1 MRTVPS
7 GSRRRGLYRAVGVLA
22 AAASLALVVAGCSSS
37 GSPSSSSGGV
47 LRIGISTPIDSL
59 NPFVSESDYSS
70 VVYQYVYPH
79 LVEYDAKMNLV
90 PSFATSW
97 STTQGGRTW
106 TFHTRPGAKWSDG
119 TPLTAKDAA
128 FTLNMMVKYQKGPTA
143 DLGQLI
149 EGLKSTSTPDDNTL
163 VLHYSHPVANVLAQM
178 QGVHILPPKV
188 WGPLATGNGAKIR
201 TFQNTAV
208 PMISGGP
215 FTMTKYT
222 VNQTA
227 LFQANPNW
235 YGTKPHISGFGLQM
249 FGTSDAMVAALKS
262 GQIDMTGEF
271 TPPTVVSALKSAG
284 LVVDTAPSL
293 TFNDFI
299 INTNPKKTSNRE
311 LLNPKVREAMEYAMN
326 RAQIIKTAY
335 LGYATPGKS
344 IVQPA
349 SGWAD
354 PSINGLPYSP
364 SKANQIL
371 DSLGYKMGPNG
382 VRIADGHPMVYT
394 LIFPTE
400 IAGAGDRTFAII
412 ANDFKQIGIVLKE
425 DRMDPSAA
433 QTAIE
438 APKGAYTNFDLAM
451 WDWVL
456 PPDPQNVL
464 GVLTCAQLGNN
475 SDSGYC
481 NPEYDKLFTKQG
493 SLMNRADRQ
502 KVVNQMAKMIFDD
515 RPYIV
520 IDYPDII
527 EAHSKNWTG
536 FVMSPLVGSVNN
548 LSTQTLV
555 DVHQVS

>member
-1 MRTVPS
+1 MRRS
-7 GSRRRGLYRAVGVLA
+7 LGLMA
-22 AAASLALVVAGCSSS
+22 AAVSIAMLLAGCSGGGS
-37 GSPSSSSGGV
+37 GSSANGGI

-79 LVEYDAKMNLV
+79 LVEYDANLKLA

-97 STTQGGRTW
+97 ATSQGGRVW
-106 TFHTRPGAKWSDG
+106 TFHTRPGQEWSDG

-128 FTLNMMVKYQKGPTA
+128 FTLNMMVKYKNGPTG
-143 DLGQLI
+143 DLGQLV
-149 EGLKSTSTPDDNTL
+149 EGLKKTTTPDDNTL

-188 WGPLATGNGAKIR
+188 WGPLATGNGSKIR
-201 TFQNTAV
+201 TFQNNAV
-208 PMISGGP
+208 PMVSGGP
-215 FTMTKYT
+215 FTMVKYT
-222 VNQTA
+222 VKQTA
-227 LFQANPNW
+227 LFQRNPHW
-235 YGTKPHISGFGLQM
+235 YGQKPHIAGFGLQM
-249 FGTSDAMVAALKS
+249 FGTSDAMVAALKA
-262 GQIDMTGEF
+262 GDIDMTGEF
-271 TPPTVVSALKSAG
+271 TPPTVVKALKSAG

-293 TFNDFI
+293 TFNNFI
-299 INTNPKKTSNRE
+299 INTNPKKTSHRE
-311 LLNPKVREAMEYAMN
+311 LLDPKVREAMEYAID

-335 LGYATPGKS
+335 LGYATPGDS
-344 IVQPA
+344 VVAPA

-354 PSINGLPYSP
+354 PSLKGLPFSLA
-364 SKANQIL
+364 KANQIL
-371 DSLGYKMGPNG
+371 DGLGYTKGSNG
-382 VRIADGHPMVYT
+382 VRVADGHPMVYN
-394 LIFPTE
+394 LVFPTE

-412 ANDFKQIGIVLKE
+412 ANDFKKIGIVLKE
-425 DRMDPSAA
+425 NRMDPDAA

-438 APKGAYTNFDLAM
+438 APKTSYTGFDLAM

-481 NPEYDKLFTKQG
+481 NPAYDKLFAEQG
-493 SLMNRADRQ
+493 AVVDQAKRQ
-502 KVVNQMAKMIFDD
+502 RIVTRMARMIFDA

-527 EAHSKNWTG
+527 EAHSKKWTG

-548 LSTQTLV
+548 MSTQTLV
-555 DVHQVS
+555 DVHQVG

>member
-1 MRTVPS
+1 M
-7 GSRRRGLYRAVGVLA
+7 
-22 AAASLALVVAGCSSS
+22 
-37 GSPSSSSGGV
+37 

-59 NPFVSESDYSS
+59 NPFVSQSDYSS

-97 STTQGGRTW
+97 TTTQGGRTW
-106 TFHTRPGAKWSDG
+106 TFHTRPDAKWSDG

-149 EGLKSTSTPDDNTL
+149 EGLQSTATPDDNTL
-163 VLHYSHPVANVLAQM
+163 VLHYAHPVANVLAQM

-188 WGPLATGNGAKIR
+188 WAPLATGNGAKIR
-201 TFQNTAV
+201 TFQNTTV
-208 PMISGGP
+208 PMLSGGP

-227 LFQANPNW
+227 IFQANPNW
-235 YGTKPHISGFGLQM
+235 YGTKPHITGFGLQM

-299 INTNPKKTSNRE
+299 INTNPKKTNNRE
-311 LLNPKVREAMEYAMN
+311 LLNPKVREAMEYAMD

-335 LGYATPGKS
+335 LGFATPGKT

-382 VRIADGHPMVYT
+382 VRIADGHPMIYT

-412 ANDFKQIGIVLKE
+412 ANDFKQVGIVLKE

-481 NPEYDKLFTKQG
+481 NPEYDKLFAKQG
-493 SLMNRADRQ
+493 SLMERAARQ
-502 KVVNQMAKMIFDD
+502 KVVSQMAKMIFDD

-520 IDYPDII
+520 IDYPDVI
-527 EAHSKNWTG
+527 EAHTNKWTG

-555 DVHQVS
+555 EVHQVS